1 MQALVQ
7 KLEDQLGPKGLRA
20 IERMSTVLMPDM
32 QAVYFG
38 ALAGAS

>member
-1 MQALVQ
+1 MQVLVH
-7 KLEDQLGPKGLRA
+7 KLRDQLGPKGLRA

-32 QAVYFG
+32 QAIRFG